1 MRTGLFL
8 SFLLIGILMALL
20 TGASYLFLPQIIHI
34 LQIPPDVVAPMK
46 EYLAIILIGMGA
58 VFLLNYL
65 AAFLRA
71 IGNSVAPLYFLAGA
85 MVINIVLDLYFIV
98 SLHMGAS
105 GAAWATVISQY
116 AAAVGLAL
124 YCAGKMAPF
133 WPKAADRHWDRSIF
147 KEMCNLSLM
156 TSVQQSIMNLGILAI
171 QGLVNSFGTVIMA
184 AFSIAVKIDTLAY
197 TPVQDYGN
205 AFSTFVAQNYGAGRW
220 DRIRKGVH
228 LSLWTLLFFC
238 GIISAIVWFAAAP
251 LMSIFVDASEA
262 AVIAEGVRYLRIEG
276 SLYIGIGIL
285 FLLYG
290 YYRAINSPFMSIVLT
305 VISLG
310 SRVALAFLLAPLP
323 QFGVSAIWAA
333 IPIGWFL
340 ADMVGLLWMRRMRTA

>member
-1 MRTGLFL
+1 
-8 SFLLIGILMALL
+8 
-20 TGASYLFLPQIIHI
+20 
-34 LQIPPDVVAPMK
+34 
-46 EYLAIILIGMGA
+46 
-58 VFLLNYL
+58 
-65 AAFLRA
+65 
-71 IGNSVAPLYFLAGA
+71 
-85 MVINIVLDLYFIV
+85 
-98 SLHMGAS
+98 
-105 GAAWATVISQY
+105 
-116 AAAVGLAL
+116 
-124 YCAGKMAPF
+124 
-133 WPKAADRHWDRSIF
+133 
-147 KEMCNLSLM
+147 M

-171 QGLVNSFGTVIMA
+171 QGLVNSFGTVVMA

-238 GIISAIVWFAAAP
+238 GIISTIVWFAAAP
-251 LMSIFVDASEA
+251 LMGIFVDASEA
-262 AVIAEGVRYLRIEG
+262 VVIAEGVRYLRIEG

-310 SRVALAFLLAPLP
+310 TRVALAFLLAPLP

>member
-8 SFLLIGILMALL
+8 SFLLIGILMAIL
-20 TGASYLFLPQIIHI
+20 TGASYLFLPQIIQI

-46 EYLAIILIGMGA
+46 EYLTIILIGMGA

-71 IGNSVAPLYFLAGA
+71 IGNSVAPLYFLSGA

-98 SLHMGAS
+98 SLHMGAA

-124 YCAGKMAPF
+124 YCAEKMAPF

-171 QGLVNSFGTVIMA
+171 QGLVNSFGTVVMA
-184 AFSIAVKIDTLAY
+184 AFSIVVKIDTLAY

-238 GIISAIVWFAAAP
+238 GIISTIVWFAAAP
-251 LMSIFVDASEA
+251 LMGIFVDASEA

-310 SRVALAFLLAPLP
+310 TRVALAFLLAPLP